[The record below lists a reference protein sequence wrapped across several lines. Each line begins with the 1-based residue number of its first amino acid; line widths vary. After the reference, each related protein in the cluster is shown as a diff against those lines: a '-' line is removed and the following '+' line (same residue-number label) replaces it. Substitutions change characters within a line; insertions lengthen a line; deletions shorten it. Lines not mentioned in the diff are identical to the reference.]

1 MEFDQLKLKAIIKS
15 ALDDMLDTKL
25 VSLLDMKLEPL
36 QTSMNFINK
45 EFQDT
50 KKKIALLEESHAVLV
65 KENQFLKQESSRMV
79 NALNQMKSAFDDQ
92 VQYIRWDCL
101 EIRGTPT
108 SAHEDANKIV

>member
-1 MEFDQLKLKAIIKS
+1 MLCGTNITLALTMELDQLKLKAIIKS

-25 VSLLDMKLEPL
+25 ASLLDKKLEPL

-45 EFQDT
+45 EFEDT
-50 KKKIALLEESHAVLV
+50 KKKIASLEESNAVLV

-92 VQYIRWDCL
+92 EQ
-101 EIRGTPT
+101 
-108 SAHEDANKIV
+108 

>member
-1 MEFDQLKLKAIIKS
+1 MELDQLKLKAIIKS

-25 VSLLDMKLEPL
+25 ASLLDKKLEPL

-45 EFQDT
+45 EFEDT
-50 KKKIALLEESHAVLV
+50 KKKIASLEESNAVLV

-92 VQYIRWDCL
+92 EQ
-101 EIRGTPT
+101 
-108 SAHEDANKIV
+108 